1 MATKISMFTELSSS
15 DRPSWG
21 LCITGSHENGARD
34 PESRAQAQL
43 SEQLSR
49 REVGSR
55 QMVLI
60 NSQSHTPPRESAS
73 RILWFKEYITKYAEP
88 S

>member
-34 PESRAQAQL
+34 LGSRAGAQL
-43 SEQLSR
+43 SEQLIPELKR
-49 REVGSR
+49 GRKQAV
-55 QMVLI
+55 VLI
-60 NSQSHTPPRESAS
+60 NLQSHSPPQEN
-73 RILWFKEYITKYAEP
+73 LP